1 MNDRDVTVEILNELL
16 QAQAASLLP
25 RLSEATPF
33 ISWAEA
39 DEIALVRRLIAE
51 ERAHQAELGACIA
64 SAGGALTPVLGDIT
78 SADVHY
84 LALDFLLPRIIADKA
99 RLARVYEAAASRL
112 APGTEPGQLVAQ
124 QLEAQRNHLAAL
136 KRFNRMSG
144 SASATAGN
152 DATTPAGS

>member
-112 APGTEPGQLVAQ
+112 AQ